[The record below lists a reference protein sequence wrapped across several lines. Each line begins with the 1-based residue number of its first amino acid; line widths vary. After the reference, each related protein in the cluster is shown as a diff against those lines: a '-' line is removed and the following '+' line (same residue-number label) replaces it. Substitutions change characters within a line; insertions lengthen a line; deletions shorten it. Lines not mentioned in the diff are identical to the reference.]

1 MNGSSLSPR
10 ATARHTPLGTCSL
23 PLLSPASQAPSGTAR
38 DTHHRAM
45 TPPPGRPLLQMT
57 VNSASEGCQ
66 SLDAPAMAPAIHLR
80 PLALSSAAGC
90 PVWTSRGEKGISPL
104 RVYRQNKNHP
114 DLSLHIREH
123 AGKDFHEGG
132 QAGGAPEA
140 AAHQGAHPDVFRCDV
155 FQRTHQPQS
164 GRSRRRLQMARR
176 QPPICSGLRSPRG
189 GAAPARSSGR
199 GCRVRPVRVLV
210 TRCSLVMGRLPAP
223 VAQRRFSCTDSVL
236 AVYCL
241 LSFSAVYCM
250 SRVSACSW
258 RASR

>member
-1 MNGSSLSPR
+1 MSRVDEQGQRRL
-10 ATARHTPLGTCSL
+10 L
-23 PLLSPASQAPSGTAR
+23 P
-38 DTHHRAM
+38 
-45 TPPPGRPLLQMT
+45 
-57 VNSASEGCQ
+57 SAVS
-66 SLDAPAMAPAIHLR
+66 
-80 PLALSSAAGC
+80 
-90 PVWTSRGEKGISPL
+90 
-104 RVYRQNKNHP
+104 RQNKNPP

-140 AAHQGAHPDVFRCDV
+140 AAHQGAHPDVSRCDV

-164 GRSRRRLQMARR
+164 GRSRRRLQMALR

-210 TRCSLVMGRLPAP
+210 TRCSLVIWAGC
-223 VAQRRFSCTDSVL
+223 RRRSHSGGSRVPTVL